1 MKKST
6 ENITNTNLVKPK
18 QVTKRKLDCDDISEE
33 ILADLANTAPQ
44 TEGRSNQKSK
54 KFKPN
59 VDSGSDNIHSSVEEN
74 ILKLYL

>member
-6 ENITNTNLVKPK
+6 ENIINTNLVKPK

-33 ILADLANTAPQ
+33 ILADLAN

>member
-1 MKKST
+1 MRKSA
-6 ENITNTNLVKPK
+6 ENIFNTNLVKPK

-33 ILADLANTAPQ
+33 ILADLANTEA
-44 TEGRSNQKSK
+44 RSGQKSK

-59 VDSGSDNIHSSVEEN
+59 VDSGSDHIHSSVEEN

>member
-6 ENITNTNLVKPK
+6 ENINNTNLVKPK

-33 ILADLANTAPQ
+33 ILADLANTEARFSP
-44 TEGRSNQKSK
+44 KSK
-54 KFKPN
+54 KSKPN
-59 VDSGSDNIHSSVEEN
+59 VDSGSDHIHSSVEEN